1 MENPM
6 THIANRT
13 QAINPLT
20 RATLTVYTVGTWRDE
35 RTKKEVNQAL
45 YFYQCGADRYTVTVW
60 HKPKAKVST
69 H

>member
-13 QAINPLT
+13 HAVNPLT
-20 RATLTVYTVGTWRDE
+20 RATLTVYPVGTWRNEDTQRE
-35 RTKKEVNQAL
+35 LKQSL
-45 YFYQCGADRYTVTVW
+45 YAYQCGTDRYTVTVW

>member
-1 MENPM
+1 M

-13 QAINPLT
+13 HAVNPLS
-20 RATLTVYTVGTWRDE
+20 RATLTVEPWIQRNEKTRTDRPVQVYKYQAGTE
-35 RTKKEVNQAL
+35 RYAVL
-45 YFYQCGADRYTVTVW
+45 VW